1 MQKKAGPSFL
11 SACKLSLFI
20 VFTSGQIGRKTFFT
34 SSTSLHRTGTPFI
47 QRLTLSLYAS
57 IGRRRNMELGIGLG
71 WEDMSSFGGR
81 RKREDKRN
89 NSPCVRSPS
98 FLRVSRRRILL
109 LRKSGHN
116 KFAPLRSKLETHCMG
131 TCVNVDPQSGFTY
144 PETLKDLA
152 KQKSKT
158 VCEIL

>member
-1 MQKKAGPSFL
+1 M
-11 SACKLSLFI
+11 
-20 VFTSGQIGRKTFFT
+20 GRYVKFW
-34 SSTSLHRTGTPFI
+34 GT
-47 QRLTLSLYAS
+47 TEE
-57 IGRRRNMELGIGLG
+57 GRQTQQLA
-71 WEDMSSFGGR
+71 
-81 RKREDKRN
+81 
-89 NSPCVRSPS
+89 VRAIA
-98 FLRVSRRRILL
+98 LLLARVASRRRILL